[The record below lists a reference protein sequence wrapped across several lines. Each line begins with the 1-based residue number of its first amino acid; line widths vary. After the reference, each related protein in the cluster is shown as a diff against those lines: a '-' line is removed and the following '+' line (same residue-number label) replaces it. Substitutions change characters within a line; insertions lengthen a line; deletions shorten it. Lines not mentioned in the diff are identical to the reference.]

1 MDMVA
6 FFFFERGVTYSFAR
20 VKIARKGR
28 RIAASDKMG
37 PTMPWHAP
45 KIGLGRL
52 DGLEIA
58 GLGLV
63 EWYGP

>member
-1 MDMVA
+1 MDIVA
-6 FFFFERGVTYSFAR
+6 FFFERGVTYSFAR

-45 KIGLGRL
+45 KK
-52 DGLEIA
+52 IA